1 MTFLKVLLVMIQV
14 VSGLLLIVVILL
26 QKSKEG
32 GLGVSFGGN
41 MGENLFG
48 SRTGNILTKTTV
60 ILAIVFILNTFLL
73 ALVST
78 RSSSEQ
84 GSLIDRA
91 GSVTPSAPARMPV
104 SPGPMPQGSVVPAD
118 GSAPMVPA
126 AGDAAIPAAGG
137 SAAPDAA
144 NSGAAIPAPVEPAPV
159 AMPTAPLP
167 APAPA
172 Q

>member
-1 MTFLKVLLVMIQV
+1 MTFLKVILVLVQV
-14 VSGLLLIVVILL
+14 LSGLLLIVVILL

-32 GLGVSFGGN
+32 GLGVAFGAN

-60 ILAIVFILNTFLL
+60 ILAIVFLLNTFLL

-78 RSSSEQ
+78 RSRGEQ

-91 GSVTPSAPARMPV
+91 GTVMPAAPSRMPV
-104 SPGPMPQGSVVPAD
+104 APVPITRAGGMPTDNSG
-118 GSAPMVPA
+118 
-126 AGDAAIPAAGG
+126 AAIPAAGG
-137 SAAPDAA
+137 SSIPADSGAALPDAG
-144 NSGAAIPAPVEPAPV
+144 NSGAAAPESAPPAPVEVPA
-159 AMPTAPLP
+159 TPLP

-172 Q
+172 K